1 MVDHQHWLDRWRED
15 RIGFHEASVNRHL
28 QHWFPKYAGSG
39 GSRVFVPLCG
49 KALDMLWIARQG
61 FEVLGVELSEIAIEA
76 FFEENQ
82 LDCRQS
88 QQGPFRVYE
97 TDGIRLLQGDF
108 FDLDAA
114 DLTGCELI
122 YDRAALIALEAE
134 DRPAYY
140 DHMLAIMPT
149 ACKMLLITLDYDPA
163 EMRGPPFSVPTEEVM
178 RHYQNAFRIET
189 LATENIVDKGPRWRK
204 VGLTALEESVF
215 GLVR

>member
-28 QHWFPKYAGSG
+28 QNWFAKYSG
-39 GSRVFVPLCG
+39 NTGSRVFVPLCG

-61 FEVLGVELSEIAIEA
+61 FEVLGVELSEIAVEA
-76 FFEENQ
+76 FFEENE
-82 LDCRQS
+82 LDYRQS

-97 TDGIRLLQGDF
+97 ADGIRLLQGDF

-114 DLTGCELI
+114 ALSDCELV

-134 DRPAYY
+134 DRPRYY
-140 DHMLAIMPT
+140 EHMLAIAPP
-149 ACKMLLITLDYDPA
+149 ACRMLLITLFYDPT

-178 RHYQNAFRIET
+178 RHYQQAFTIET
-189 LATENIVDKGPRWRK
+189 LAVEEIVDEGPRWRK
-204 VGLTALEESVF
+204 VGLTSLQESVF
-215 GLVR
+215 GLAR